1 MHHHSRRNV
10 NRWDAV
16 INVLKQPKKV
26 ISIFLSLFDVH
37 AFRYPFNGKVK
48 SVSAQKGKFIAAF
61 NNDAS
66 NVNEQ
71 IVTVIEAD
79 SFNLKVKQI
88 AGLIAR
94 RILCYATPNEMIKK
108 GDRMGFIRFG
118 SRADIVVPLNIK
130 ICVKVGQKVK
140 AGESIIAR
148 INQ

>member
-1 MHHHSRRNV
+1 
-10 NRWDAV
+10 
-16 INVLKQPKKV
+16 
-26 ISIFLSLFDVH
+26 
-37 AFRYPFNGKVK
+37 
-48 SVSAQKGKFIAAF
+48 VSAQKGKFIAAF

-71 IVTVIEAD
+71 IVTVVEAD